1 MTQKNISK
9 VLIKLVF
16 IIEDLMMIRDGKEY
30 PDEKFCN
37 AIIQRAE
44 DIINIIENE

>member
-1 MTQKNISK
+1 MTLENINE
-9 VLIKLVF
+9 VLIKLDF
-16 IIEDLMMIRDGKEY
+16 IIEDLMMIRDGEEY